1 VALEQKLSLKLSQR
15 LIMTPALQQ
24 AIKLLQ
30 MSTLELREEIATEL
44 QENPALE
51 ESLEQDGNEAVEQPP
66 TLTADGNAEQT
77 SPGENDSDNKE
88 RDSLSEIDLEY
99 MLQNYYD
106 GGATTPRG
114 SYEARGDDRLWETNL
129 TRSPDLSDH
138 LLEQLTLALTGPVD
152 EEIGRAIIGNLDSH
166 GYLQAS
172 LEELVAMS
180 DHDPADIQRVHDVV
194 QGFDPAGVG
203 ARNLRECLLLQ
214 LRRLD
219 LEDTPAATMVRD
231 HLDLL
236 QVRHYEEL
244 ARCLELTPAQL
255 REQLEIL
262 RRLDPHPGDRFTPG
276 TAQTVIPDVM
286 VIKLGDEYQV
296 VLNDDGFPRLRVS
309 RYCRTILKGGA
320 GASKDDREFVR
331 QKLNAAV
338 RLIKSIEERQ
348 RTIYKVACSIVRQQ
362 RPFLDHGINSIR
374 PLVLRDVAEDVGV
387 HESTVSRVVNNKYMH
402 TPNGIFEMRF
412 FFHSGLTNLSGED
425 ISSLTVKESIR
436 NIVDEEDS
444 RHPLSDSAIAK
455 LLMQQEQIP
464 IARRTVAKYREELR
478 IPASTLRRRSVFG
491 C

>member
-15 LIMTPALQQ
+15 LVMTPALQQ

-30 MSTLELREEIATEL
+30 MSTVELREEISTEL

-51 ESLEQDGNEAVEQPP
+51 ESLEQDGSEAAEQPP
-66 TLTADGNAEQT
+66 AQAADSTTEE
-77 SPGENDSDNKE
+77 PGAGESENGE

-114 SYEARGDDRLWETNL
+114 SYEAWGEDRLWETNL
-129 TRSPDLSDH
+129 TRPPDLSAH
-138 LLEQLTLALTGPVD
+138 LLEQLPLATAGPED
-152 EEIGRAIIGNLDSH
+152 EEIGRTIIGNLDPH

-172 LEELVAMS
+172 TEELVAMS
-180 DHDPADIQRVHDVV
+180 DHDPADIQRVLELV
-194 QGFDPAGVG
+194 QGLDPAGVG
-203 ARNLRECLLLQ
+203 ARDLRECLLIQ
-214 LRRLD
+214 LRRLG
-219 LEDTPAATMVRD
+219 LRDTPAAAMVRE

-236 QVRHYEEL
+236 QVRRYEEL
-244 ARCLELTPAQL
+244 AHRLALSPVQL

-262 RRLDPHPGDRFTPG
+262 RRLDPHPGDRFSPS
-276 TAQTVIPDVM
+276 TAQTVTPDVM

-362 RPFLDHGINSIR
+362 RPFLDQGINAIR

-402 TPNGIFEMRF
+402 TPNGVFEMRF
-412 FFHSGLTNLSGED
+412 FFHSGLTNMSGDD
-425 ISSLTVKESIR
+425 ISSLTVKEAIR
-436 NIVDEEDS
+436 HIVEEEDS
-444 RHPLSDSAIAK
+444 QHPLSDSAIAK
-455 LLMQQEQIP
+455 LLMQHEQIP

-478 IPASTLRRRSVFG
+478 IPASTLRRRSVYG